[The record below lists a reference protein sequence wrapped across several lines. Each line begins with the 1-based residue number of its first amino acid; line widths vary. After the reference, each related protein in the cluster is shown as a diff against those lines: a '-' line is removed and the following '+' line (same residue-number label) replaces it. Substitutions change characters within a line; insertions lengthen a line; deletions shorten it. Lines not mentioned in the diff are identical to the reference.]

1 MFQVAS
7 LNRYGFDS
15 AQQQSTVQDN
25 APIVASQLSIHD
37 FTHGTIATTH
47 KEDIA
52 KETQLDLKSF
62 KPETILMQHDSALT
76 EKSSHAN
83 YTDRL
88 SNRRLI
94 TKLRPNTRGSRGAK
108 AIKNL
113 QPNLSDRQ

>member
-7 LNRYGFDS
+7 LHRYGFDS

-62 KPETILMQHDSALT
+62 KPETILM
-76 EKSSHAN
+76 EN
-83 YTDRL
+83 G
-88 SNRRLI
+88 SNV
-94 TKLRPNTRGSRGAK
+94 KLADFGF
-108 AIKNL
+108 AINMKGK
-113 QPNLSDRQ
+113 Q